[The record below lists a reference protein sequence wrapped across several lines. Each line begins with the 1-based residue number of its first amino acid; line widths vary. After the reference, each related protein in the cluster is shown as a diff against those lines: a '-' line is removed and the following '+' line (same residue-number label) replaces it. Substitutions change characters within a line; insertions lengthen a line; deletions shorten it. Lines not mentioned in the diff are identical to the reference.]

1 MERAE
6 MPATNVSQDIAQPGF
21 GVDVGI
27 VLQLADGKIQACNAA
42 AELILGFTLKQIQ
55 GCDSNASLW
64 QAIHEDG
71 SPFPGEAHPITIARS
86 TRRSVLGVMMGL
98 YQPNGELIWLQI
110 DAEPLFQAGE
120 TTPWAAVATFRDMTD
135 QRSTSPVQPRLPV
148 DLPTQRT
155 VLIVDDCLEDRETF
169 RSYLKQDHRCRYR
182 ILEAETGAEALEI
195 YQQVELDAVLLDY
208 SLPDY
213 EGLELL
219 HLMQQQN
226 PRHVPIVLVT
236 GQGRESIAVR
246 LLKAGAEDYLIKG
259 SLTAA
264 DMQAAVTD
272 AIDKTELRLRLRQS
286 QERERLV
293 AQIAQQIRRSLDLTT
308 ILNTT
313 VEAVRQLFDTDRV
326 LIFRFH
332 ADWSGTVIAESVS
345 AEWRAV
351 LSTTMLDPSGQTHL
365 KLLRVA

>member
-1 MERAE
+1 
-6 MPATNVSQDIAQPGF
+6 MPATNVSQDSAQPGF

-42 AELILGFTLKQIQ
+42 AKLILGFTLEQIQ
-55 GCDSNASLW
+55 GCDSNDSLW

-71 SPFPGEAHPITIARS
+71 SPFPGEAHPIAIALS

-169 RSYLKQDHRCRYR
+169 RRYLKQDHRCRYR
-182 ILEAETGAEALEI
+182 TLEAETGAEALEI
-195 YQQVELDAVLLDY
+195 HQQVELDAVLLDY

-219 HLMQQQN
+219 HLMQQ
-226 PRHVPIVLVT
+226 
-236 GQGRESIAVR
+236 
-246 LLKAGAEDYLIKG
+246 
-259 SLTAA
+259 
-264 DMQAAVTD
+264 
-272 AIDKTELRLRLRQS
+272 
-286 QERERLV
+286 
-293 AQIAQQIRRSLDLTT
+293 
-308 ILNTT
+308 
-313 VEAVRQLFDTDRV
+313 
-326 LIFRFH
+326 
-332 ADWSGTVIAESVS
+332 
-345 AEWRAV
+345 
-351 LSTTMLDPSGQTHL
+351 
-365 KLLRVA
+365 